1 MWYTP
6 SERERVLHAIDQLG
20 NTCMLHMKIM
30 VLKQA
35 YIIAVD
41 TNHTRN
47 RLLVIILYDLA

>member
-6 SERERVLHAIDQLG
+6 SERVLHAIDKLG

-30 VLKQA
+30 VLEQA

-41 TNHTRN
+41 ANHTRN
-47 RLLVIILYDLA
+47 RLLVIILYALA